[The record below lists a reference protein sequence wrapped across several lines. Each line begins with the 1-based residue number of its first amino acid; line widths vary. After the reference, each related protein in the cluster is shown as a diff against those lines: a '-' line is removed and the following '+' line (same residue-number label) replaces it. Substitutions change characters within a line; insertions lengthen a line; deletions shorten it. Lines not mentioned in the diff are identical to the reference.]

1 MWVPETR
8 SRPLTCCFAGEEA
21 RHDSS
26 VALRLPYQMISTLM
40 AWIVLHAR
48 CDTSKEIEI
57 LVLRHQLAVLGAARA
72 DRGSAGPT
80 KP

>member
-1 MWVPETR
+1 
-8 SRPLTCCFAGEEA
+8 
-21 RHDSS
+21 
-26 VALRLPYQMISTLM
+26 MISTLM